1 MHCHDHQCEVKV
13 LFNHSKV
20 PHLTYK
26 FDSVAELLEKVLSN
40 FNFKSKPQV
49 MSPLLGEAVKK
60 IVVFV
65 LGNIPEK
72 KTIFLPLPL
81 PKEYQR
87 SQSPSK
93 IGIIK
98 RKQGGLVLD
107 LLKLE

>member
-72 KTIFLPLPL
+72 KKQFFYLFPYRKST
-81 PKEYQR
+81 KDR
-87 SQSPSK
+87 SHQAKS
-93 IGIIK
+93 
-98 RKQGGLVLD
+98 GLSRENKGAWCLIY
-107 LLKLE
+107 